1 MYYYVVWYDWASKQA
16 PHCAVQSRFVIYI
29 YMYVGKYVGLSRK
42 THTKNMYAKIR
53 TYVAQT
59 RDVQSQFWV
68 VKTDL

>member
-1 MYYYVVWYDWASKQA
+1 
-16 PHCAVQSRFVIYI
+16 
-29 YMYVGKYVGLSRK
+29 MYVGKYVGLSRK

-68 VKTDL
+68 VKTDLWHPYYIYFNYTLEQL